1 MTFHS
6 SSQVTSMLFDEFQ
19 SNIIIGGCYSGQ
31 ICIWDT
37 RANKKNPVCRVIF
50 L

>member
-1 MTFHS
+1 MTFYS
-6 SSQVTSMLFDEFQ
+6 SSRVMSMVLDPFQ

-37 RANKKNPVCRVIF
+37 RANKKMPVCKV
-50 L
+50 